1 MTRTHAPQ
9 RAFMTGFTMRRLRTP
24 ALFAA
29 VLVLAVAV
37 AATSSRPAL
46 AVGSQIRTFVASTG
60 SDANPCSRT
69 APCRTFGAALAQTA
83 GGGEIVAL
91 DSGGYGAVVIS
102 QSVTIVAAPGIQASI
117 SPSSGT
123 AITVSAGPS
132 DVVVLRNLYLNA
144 QGGNNGVLYQ
154 SAAALH
160 VENLVIN
167 GFTDN
172 GIWMDLATA
181 SDLYVADTIVRNTG
195 GSGIYLS
202 SASGIAKV
210 SIVRARLENNAY
222 GVVAAALTSANVKD
236 TIAAGNNLWGFG
248 ASSASGSL
256 LNLEGCVAS
265 GNGTGIYAQGGA
277 VLVSN
282 CSVTMNFLG
291 IGPDTNSQVLSRGNN
306 TVEANTYNGNFTGS
320 YAAK

>member
-1 MTRTHAPQ
+1 
-9 RAFMTGFTMRRLRTP
+9 MRRLRTP

-29 VLVLAVAV
+29 VLALALGF

-60 SDANPCSRT
+60 SDANPCSRV

-91 DSGGYGAVVIS
+91 DSGGYGAVTIT
-102 QSVTIVAAPGIQASI
+102 QAVTIVAAPGIQASI
-117 SPSSGT
+117 SPSSGA
-123 AITVSAGPS
+123 AITVNASAG
-132 DVVVLRNLYLNA
+132 DAVVLRNLYLNA
-144 QGGNNGVLYQ
+144 QGGNNGILYQ
-154 SAAALH
+154 AAATLH

-172 GIWMDLATA
+172 GIWMDLASA
-181 SDLYVADTIVRNTG
+181 AELYVADTIVRNVG

-202 SASGIAKV
+202 SSSGIVVANV

-222 GVVAAALTSANVKD
+222 GIVAAANVRASVKD
-236 TIAAGNNLWGFG
+236 TVASGNSNYGFI
-248 ASSASGSL
+248 ASSTSTL
-256 LNLEGCVAS
+256 VELNLEGCVAS
-265 GNGTGIYAQGGA
+265 GNTWGIYADSSSSTA
-277 VLVSN
+277 TIRLSN
-282 CSVTMNFLG
+282 CSVTGNALG
-291 IGPDTNSQVLSRGNN
+291 ILTGTNGSTLSRGNN
-306 TVEANTYNGNFTGS
+306 TVEGNSINGSFSGS